1 MKQRKPLYI
10 FQALILSLSAL
21 LLVPTVCYS
30 MEQTTGKALIIAYS
44 RTGKSML
51 VAHTLKTRLDANL
64 LEIKDLK
71 DRSGTLGY
79 ISAGYDAFFDRH
91 TSIAIEPRN
100 ADVTQ
105 YENIIIVS
113 PIWNWKLSTPIHTFI
128 DQNWFNGKQIIM
140 VTTGNNDI
148 RKYER
153 YDDRASFL
161 KRFFRDYIRNKSHAV
176 RSSVTARGG
185 YFLKHYHVET
195 LQVPEHEIINRAAR
209 LSDHIRHD
217 FSLTVAA
224 REQRDAELQRIAG
237 TAELKKND

>member
-1 MKQRKPLYI
+1 MKPSKTPRFVHL
-10 FQALILSLSAL
+10 LILLIAAL
-21 LLVPTVCYS
+21 LTAVPAVSGSKETV
-30 MEQTTGKALIIAYS
+30 TGKTLIIAYS

-51 VAHTLKTRLDANL
+51 VAQTLKTQLDADL
-64 LEIKDLK
+64 LEVRDLK
-71 DRSGTLGY
+71 DRSGALGY

-91 TSIAIEPRN
+91 TSIAIEPQN
-100 ADVTQ
+100 ADVTP

-128 DQNWFNGKQIIM
+128 DQNRFDGKQIIM

-153 YDDRASFL
+153 YDDRAPFL
-161 KRFFRDYIRNKSHAV
+161 KRFFRDYIRGKSHAV

-195 LQVPEHEIINRAAR
+195 LEVPEHEIITKAAR
-209 LSDHIRHD
+209 HSEHIRND

-224 REQRDAELQRIAG
+224 RERRDAELLRIAG
-237 TAELKKND
+237 TAELKK